1 MVVRMKKILRID
13 LSELSDSI
21 IKELIEFLVQ
31 EQIKFD
37 LIELELI

>member
-21 IKELIEFLVQ
+21 IKKLIEFLVQ